1 MLHYV
6 CDPASGRAA
15 SDLTRSDVLACEDG
29 SHKSFARPAYRD
41 RGSPQAC
48 HADRPLRA
56 GHSPEYRHNSPALR
70 LPGHRSTHHR
80 AGRLPRDR
88 SCVPPGRHGLPG
100 PGHPHPAHIVF
111 GLRGLAR
118 PRAAFACAADDQPQ
132 SDHTSITH
140 STPTRCCC
148 SAARALAFR
157 KRCTRQPTPVC
168 ASRCGR
174 ACVRSMLRWRSPW

>member
-1 MLHYV
+1 MLHHV
-6 CDPASGRAA
+6 CDPGGGPHPICPDRMSTRARMGRTIVPPDRLIATEESPRPAMRIALYEPDIPQNTGTILRLCACLGIAA
-15 SDLTRSDVLACEDG
+15 HIIEPAGFPVTDRAFRRAGMDYLDQVTLTRHTSFSAFEDWRARERLSLVL
-29 SHKSFARPAYRD
+29 
-41 RGSPQAC
+41 
-48 HADRPLRA
+48 L
-56 GHSPEYRHNSPALR
+56 
-70 LPGHRSTHHR
+70 T
-80 AGRLPRDR
+80 
-88 SCVPPGRHGLPG
+88 
-100 PGHPHPAHIVF
+100 
-111 GLRGLAR
+111 
-118 PRAAFACAADDQPQ
+118 QPQ